1 MTYQDDRNAKLRASM
16 PTQEK
21 EQPDP
26 FLQMTTGHIGAGGIT
41 LFALIAVAIL
51 SVVLYGLNAHG
62 GGASPSVPPA
72 SSAASGSPAA
82 GGQGGAATPT
92 APQTTNNAKG

>member
-1 MTYQDDRNAKLRASM
+1 MTYQDDREAKLRASL

-26 FLQMTTGHIGAGGIT
+26 FLQMSTGRMGAGGIT

-51 SVVLYGLNAHG
+51 TVVLYGLNGHG
-62 GGASPSVPPA
+62 GGVSPPVPPA
-72 SSAASGSPAA
+72 ASTAAGSPVA
-82 GGQGGAATPT
+82 GGHGAAPTPT

>member
-1 MTYQDDRNAKLRASM
+1 MTEPADRDAKLRASI

-26 FLQMTTGHIGAGGIT
+26 FLQMTTGHMGVGGVT
-41 LFALIAVAIL
+41 LFAVVAVAIL
-51 SVVLYGLNAHG
+51 CVVLYGLNEHG
-62 GGASPSVPPA
+62 FRPTPPA
-72 SSAASGSPAA
+72 ATAQSSAPAA
-82 GGQGGAATPT
+82 GGHGGAATPT